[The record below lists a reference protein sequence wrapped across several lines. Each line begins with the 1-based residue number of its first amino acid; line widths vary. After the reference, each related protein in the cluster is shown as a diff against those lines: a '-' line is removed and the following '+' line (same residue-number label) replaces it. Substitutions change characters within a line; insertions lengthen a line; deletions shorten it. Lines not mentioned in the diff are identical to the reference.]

1 MLTQLFKETGRI
13 FSLLFRQHRLN
24 IFLWLVGIVGLTISV
39 AYVYPMIYENQSD
52 LVGLGITMQNPAMTV
67 LHSHHRIIRLR
78 LLLLERCCYLQ
89 RLAWLL

>member
-52 LVGLGITMQNPAMTV
+52 LVGLGITMQNPAMTAM
-67 LHSHHRIIRLR
+67 LGPAQSPSDYTAAI
-78 LLLLERCCYLQ
+78 
-89 RLAWLL
+89 AFAG